1 MHLYDAEIERVADEI
16 VDYARWRTQLD
27 PIPLDGT
34 ASLTEL
40 TASVGETITEAGLG
54 GHEVLRLFRERLA
67 PNCLSV
73 DFPRYLAFVPC
84 APTELSV
91 LFDVVVSAFSIYGGS
106 WLEGAG
112 AVYAENQALRWLADL
127 AGLPATAGG
136 CFVAGGTFGNLS
148 ALVAA
153 RHAAEAARG
162 GRRPRRWAFVAAD
175 SAHSSIEAA
184 AEVMDANLIR
194 AETDERGR
202 LGGRAVERALRRAR
216 GRAFAVVAT
225 AGTTNLG
232 LVDDLASI
240 ADVCRERDVWLHV
253 DGAYGGAAM
262 AAPSARALFDGIEHA
277 DSLIVDP
284 HKWLFAPFDACAL
297 LYRDPE
303 KAYAAHAHHAA
314 YLEILQMD
322 DQWNPS
328 DYAIHLSRRARGLP
342 FWFSL
347 AAHGTRAYEA
357 AVERTLAVTREGAEL
372 VRAADHVELIVE
384 PVLSVLALR
393 RVGWTKDD
401 YIAWSSRMMREK
413 SAFVVPSLHN
423 GQPMLRLCIVNPRTS
438 ADDLAAIIDSMR

>member
-1 MHLYDAEIERVADEI
+1 MHLYDAEIDRVADEI
-16 VDYARWRTQLD
+16 VEFARWRTRLD
-27 PIPLDGT
+27 PIPLDQT
-34 ASLTEL
+34 ASLDEL
-40 TASVGETITEAGLG
+40 TAEAGATITDTGLG
-54 GHEVLRLFRERLA
+54 GHEALRIFREVLA

-153 RHAAEAARG
+153 RHSANATRT
-162 GRRPRRWAFVAAD
+162 RRPRRWAIVAAE
-175 SAHSSIEAA
+175 SAHSSIQATA
-184 AEVMDANLIR
+184 QVMDAELIG
-194 AETDERGR
+194 ASVDERGR
-202 LGGRAVERALRRAR
+202 LDGASVAHALSRAR

-240 ADVCRERDVWLHV
+240 ASVCRDRGVWLHV
-253 DGAYGGAAM
+253 DGAYGAAAL
-262 AAPSARALFDGIEHA
+262 AAPSARPLFDGVEHA

-284 HKWLFAPFDACAL
+284 HKWLFAPFDSCAL

-303 KAYAAHAHHAA
+303 AAYAAHSHHAS
-314 YLEILQMD
+314 YLEILQMNK
-322 DQWNPS
+322 QWNPS
-328 DYAIHLSRRARGLP
+328 DYAIHLTRRARGLP

-357 AVERTLAVTREGAEL
+357 AIERTLEVTRQGAAL
-372 VRAADHVELIVE
+372 VHDADHVELVAD
-384 PVLSVLALR
+384 PVLSVLAVR
-393 RVGWTKDD
+393 RVGWTDAD
-401 YIAWSSRMMREK
+401 YVEWSARMMREQV
-413 SAFVVPSLHN
+413 AFVVPSVHN
-423 GQPMLRLCIVNPRTS
+423 GEPMLRMCIVNPRTTV
-438 ADDLAAIIDSMR
+438 DDIRVVLDSMR